1 MDQVLSGGCLC
12 DGTLPHHRRTRRG
25 AETRSVDE
33 ATPLASGPPP
43 RARACASVPETLAP
57 PAGIRLCCAGAEPAP
72 TVPSR
77 FDL

>member
-33 ATPLASGPPP
+33 AAPPASGPPS
-43 RARACASVPETLAP
+43 RARARIRRGDPNARLQSSVVADSQAAHGLP
-57 PAGIRLCCAGAEPAP
+57 
-72 TVPSR
+72 
-77 FDL
+77 